1 MANITQKINSYVHGI
16 SMQPDHLKSPGQVRD
31 LVNGLPDVMAGLM
44 KRPGSQIHTNLNT
57 TSDGNWFHILRDDQE
72 KYLGQLKSDGF
83 KIWNLLTGDPRT
95 VKYSRS
101 PDINK
106 PTYVTYADLP
116 YLQGAAPDDIK
127 FLTINDYT
135 IVLNTKKITGMGNA
149 VSDEPKYEAF
159 VSLNSLEYNAA
170 YKIDLTEPDA
180 IQTDGWKAAA
190 ISVSPFPRWSIR
202 DDNGYRYI
210 GTKTF
215 TVNHPTDTT
224 KTGLR
229 FTLTANARWTGVPGY
244 YDETTYDVS
253 YTFHNGGNN
262 WRKGDQVSVNLSGK
276 SYTITVTEE
285 TKSVSYSSFASAF
298 HLTPKDSATNS
309 VSIADVLT
317 ALKTQLET
325 TNGVTCKVIGSGLY
339 ITYNKKFSVFS
350 SGGQTS
356 SSLKGFTTSINDVGD
371 LPSQCKDG
379 YVVKVANSAADED
392 DYYLKFEGVETGAD
406 GTGSWEETVK
416 PDIKLGFDYD
426 TMPHQLVR
434 MSDATFLLCPI
445 DWEPRLVG
453 DEKTNP
459 EPSFVGKAINKCLF
473 YRNRLT
479 FLSDENIIQSQSGDY
494 FNFFVNTAM
503 IVTDND
509 PIDLAATSTSPCEL
523 SDAVPMKIGLVLF
536 SRDRQFLYGTT
547 LDVLSPTTAKI
558 ETLSTYDWNEHLPVV
573 DMGVTIGFAS
583 TAGKYSRFFELTNLE
598 SNNSPEAL
606 EQSKVVSELLPKDID
621 TIAESKESTLLSFA
635 KKGTSRVYMY
645 RYFNDGAKR
654 LLSSWFKWDIT
665 GNLYHHFIDKDRY
678 YTVVAN
684 AGTVF
689 LAHHEL
695 SVLQEDYFVGQTGI
709 SYAPRLDLRF
719 DVNKSDLSY
728 DYKTDLTTFTTPFP
742 VTTDLHVFV
751 RESGKFEGR
760 SAPVT
765 SVTSGNVVAIKGD
778 WSTTNLTIGYPF
790 QFKVEL
796 PTIHY
801 TKEASENKTRSDTR
815 SYLTVHRVKFQ
826 LADIGI
832 FNLAVTARSKGTK
845 NLVWEMSPADDY
857 KANMHEVL
865 PLVFQ
870 TVPCYEKNTNLDLV
884 LTSDHP
890 SPAVLLSMEWE
901 GKLSTK
907 YYTSV

>member
-1 MANITQKINSYVHGI
+1 MANITQKINSYVHGM
-16 SMQPDHLKSPGQVRD
+16 SMQPDHLKSPGQVRN
-31 LVNGLPDVMAGLM
+31 LVNGLPDVMAGLV
-44 KRPGSQIHTNLNT
+44 KRPGSEIISELET
-57 TSDGNWFHILRDDQE
+57 TADGRWFHISRDDQE
-72 KYLGQLKSDGF
+72 KYVCKIDSTGISVWSLIDG
-83 KIWNLLTGDPRT
+83 TRRT
-95 VKYSRS
+95 VKYSS
-101 PDINK
+101 SSDIDN
-106 PTYVTYADLP
+106 PTYINYKDLP
-116 YLQGAAPDDIK
+116 YFYNTVTNTPANSNSIDP
-127 FLTINDYT
+127 LTINDYT
-135 IVLNTKKITGMGNA
+135 VLLNRDSIVRMSGER
-149 VSDEPKYEAF
+149 SPKQKNEAF
-159 VSLNSLEYNAA
+159 VTINTLEYNTEYRIQIA
-170 YKIDLTEPDA
+170 EPDPGQSIEWRA
-180 IQTDGWKAAA
+180 TG
-190 ISVSPFPRWSIR
+190 ISISPTYWEWHNTEHS
-202 DDNGYRYI
+202 GYQA
-210 GTKTF
+210 F
-215 TVNHPTDTT
+215 TVDDIP
-224 KTGLR
+224 
-229 FTLTANARWTGVPGY
+229 
-244 YDETTYDVS
+244 
-253 YTFHNGGNN
+253 NN
-262 WRKGDQVSVNLSGK
+262 KFNLGFA
-276 SYTITVTEE
+276 ITVTNGVIGYQQY
-285 TKSVSYSSFASAF
+285 SVNPSVTLTNGGRGWLKGDKVRQGFNGATYDLTVTSAVESIGYTSLVDASYF
-298 HLTPKDSATNS
+298 TPKDSAS
-309 VSIADVLT
+309 G
-317 ALKTQLET
+317 ALKTRDILSALKSDLDRLPGIET
-325 TNGVTCKVIGSGLY
+325 TIIGNGIY
-339 ITYNKKFSVFS
+339 IKYDRPFSVIA

-356 SSLKGFTTSINDVGD
+356 YSMKSFMKSVNDVSD
-371 LPSQCKDG
+371 LPAQCKDG
-379 YVVKVANSAADED
+379 YVVKVSNSAEAED
-392 DYYLKFEGVETGAD
+392 DYYLKFVGESDGVD
-406 GTGSWEETVK
+406 GSGSWEETVK
-416 PDIKLGFDYD
+416 PDTPVALDYN
-426 TMPHQLVR
+426 TMPHKLVR
-434 MSDATFLLCPI
+434 MSDGSFLVCPI
-445 DWEPRLVG
+445 DWEKRLVG
-453 DEKTNP
+453 DENTNP

-558 ETLSTYDWNEHLPVV
+558 ETLSTYNWNEHLSVV

-598 SNNSPEAL
+598 SNNAPEAL
-606 EQSKVVSELLPKDID
+606 EQSKVVSELLPADID
-621 TIAESKESTLLSFA
+621 TIAESKESTLLSFS

-678 YTVVAN
+678 YTVVSN
-684 AGTVF
+684 AGNVF

-719 DVNKSDLSY
+719 DVNKSGLSY

-742 VTTDLHVFV
+742 VTNDLHVFV
-751 RESGKFEGR
+751 RESGRFEGR

-778 WSTTNLTIGYPF
+778 WSTTNLTIGYSF
-790 QFKVEL
+790 EFKVEL

-826 LADIGI
+826 LSDIGI

-865 PLVFQ
+865 PLVLQ